1 MTGAKVQMCKSGQ
14 LNEIAELLM
23 SARADI
29 VVNKNFI
36 AAVDAINVALDEIAG
51 LEPRSNTNKTANSNQ
66 LTANSQ

>member
-1 MTGAKVQMCKSGQ
+1 VAGERVLMCKSKQ

-36 AAVDAINVALDEIAG
+36 AAVEAINVALDEIALKQQSAISG
-51 LEPRSNTNKTANSNQ
+51 Q
-66 LTANSQ
+66 LTAKRF

>member
-1 MTGAKVQMCKSGQ
+1 MRECTK

-36 AAVDAINVALDEIAG
+36 AAVEAINVALDEIAEF
-51 LEPRSNTNKTANSNQ
+51 EPRTTLMYTDKILCN
-66 LTANSQ
+66 

>member
-1 MTGAKVQMCKSGQ
+1 MCKSKQ

-36 AAVDAINVALDEIAG
+36 AAVEAINVALDEIAEF
-51 LEPRSNTNKTANSNQ
+51 EPRTTLMYTNKILCN
-66 LTANSQ
+66 

>member
-1 MTGAKVQMCKSGQ
+1 MAGERVLMCKSKQ

-36 AAVDAINVALDEIAG
+36 AAVEAINVALDEIALKQQSAISG
-51 LEPRSNTNKTANSNQ
+51 Q
-66 LTANSQ
+66 LTAKRF